1 MTDFY
6 VGCAIV
12 AALVIWA
19 AWTWWP
25 KADTNNDGKI
35 DVKDAIANA
44 KSSADVNKDGKVD
57 VKDAVEVVKKV
68 RAKKAPVTV
77 AKNATIKSTNG
88 VKKES

>member
-25 KADTNNDGKI
+25 KADTNNDGK
-35 DVKDAIANA
+35 
-44 KSSADVNKDGKVD
+44 VD

-77 AKNATIKSTNG
+77 TKNATIKSTNG

>member
-12 AALVIWA
+12 AAIILWA

-25 KADTNNDGKI
+25 KIDTNNDGKV
-35 DVKDAIANA
+35 DVNDSIADA
-44 KSSADVNKDGKVD
+44 KSLADVNKDGKVD
-57 VKDAVEVVKKV
+57 VKDAAEVVKKV
-68 RAKKAPVTV
+68 RAKKAPVIV
-77 AKNATIKSTNG
+77 AKNASIKSTKG

>member
-35 DVKDAIANA
+35 DVKDAIADA
-44 KSSADVNKDGKVD
+44 KSLADVNKDSKVD
-57 VKDAVEVVKKV
+57 AKDAVEVVKKV
-68 RAKKAPVTV
+68 RAKKAPVVV
-77 AKNATIKSTNG
+77 AKNASIKSTKV
-88 VKKES
+88 VKKGS